1 MMKVL
6 EINVDDV
13 GLGGVYALVTSVIR
27 HAPQGLKLDLAG
39 IAKFENPDNARA
51 LNTLGSDV
59 YYIGTEG
66 GLLARPSA
74 YYRNTL
80 KLLRSGGYDCAHI
93 HGDLAYLLLIFAK
106 AARRAG
112 VKKIILHSHAAGIDG
127 RLRRAKGALH
137 ALTRRALKRCATDFV
152 ACSDR
157 AARWMYP
164 NLDAGRVVQVNN
176 GVDLDRFAF
185 DSQTRARVR
194 GELGLEDA
202 FVVGHVGRFAWQ
214 KNHEYLLRAFSAIRA
229 RVPWARLLMVGEG
242 PLFDGTRALAGEL
255 GLLDD
260 VIFYGASYDVGG
272 LMQAMDLFA
281 LPSHFEGL
289 PVVGVEAQAA
299 GLPVI
304 FSDAVTRQAKLT
316 DSAWFLPT
324 DEGAVELW
332 ARRALDVAGAQIDR
346 RQGLQAVKRA
356 GFAIE
361 DTVAAFLA
369 LYGASGA
376 QPEKGGGGA

>member
-1 MMKVL
+1 
-6 EINVDDV
+6 
-13 GLGGVYALVTSVIR
+13 
-27 HAPQGLKLDLAG
+27 
-39 IAKFENPDNARA
+39 
-51 LNTLGSDV
+51 
-59 YYIGTEG
+59 
-66 GLLARPSA
+66 
-74 YYRNTL
+74 
-80 KLLRSGGYDCAHI
+80 GYDCAHI

-185 DSQTRARVR
+185 DPQTRERVR
-194 GELGLEDA
+194 SDLGLEGA

-229 RVPWARLLMVGEG
+229 RVPGARLLMVGEG

-260 VIFYGASYDVGG
+260 VIFYGASYDVGA
-272 LMQAMDLFA
+272 LMQAMDLFL
-281 LPSHFEGL
+281 LPSRFEGL

-361 DTVAAFLA
+361 DTVGAFLA

>member
-66 GLLARPSA
+66 GLLARPAA

-137 ALTRRALKRCATDFV
+137 VLTRRALKRCATDFV

-185 DSQTRARVR
+185 DSQTRERVR
-194 GELGLEDA
+194 SELGLEGA

-229 RVPWARLLMVGEG
+229 RVPGARLLMVGEG

-260 VIFYGASYDVGG
+260 VIFYGASYDVGA
-272 LMQAMDLFA
+272 LMQAMDLFL
-281 LPSHFEGL
+281 LPSRFEGL